1 MSERENG
8 MPRPEAGWIAL
19 GIVVA
24 AMIEAI
30 GPRRRVRF
38 FAAMRA
44 LADQHETQSRIV
56 VFGHALNG
64 RRDLPRSVRVAVA
77 WIRGLIAELE
87 DGAGR

>member
-1 MSERENG
+1 MSEQGNG
-8 MPRPEAGWIAL
+8 MPRPEAIWIAL

-24 AMIEAI
+24 ALVEAL
-30 GPRRRVRF
+30 GPRRRARF

-44 LADQHETQSRIV
+44 LADEHETASRVV
-56 VFGHALNG
+56 VFGHALNH

-77 WIRGLIAELE
+77 WIRRLIGELE